1 MKTKVQKLDLIYS
14 DPGNQPDPGYMR
26 GLKRVQRRA
35 TCVSKGGQMK
45 LQVICDRHG
54 MQTLEQ
60 MVCHAACILSCGC
73 KIQAVNG
80 SFEQIFAGKSGHTK
94 WSPMGTPKRSKQLKM
109 YDKATGPCPYCG
121 RTEHWYNGVPLRAF
135 CWGTG
140 KKPHRQWRK
149 LIPGGLQP
157 YKE

>member
-94 WSPMGTPKRSKQLKM
+94 LTVVGGSIGTMEYL
-109 YDKATGPCPYCG
+109 
-121 RTEHWYNGVPLRAF
+121 
-135 CWGTG
+135 
-140 KKPHRQWRK
+140 
-149 LIPGGLQP
+149 
-157 YKE
+157 